1 MSMEVY
7 LIDWSYLILL
17 NDIYTI
23 FLFRLEL
30 SKRVPCLGIN
40 EKPPPTA
47 SETQSTTTAA

>member
-1 MSMEVY
+1 MEVY
-7 LIDWSYLILL
+7 LIEVYSITFIKL
-17 NDIYTI
+17 

-30 SKRVPCLGIN
+30 SKRVPCLGIS